1 MNEKTPE
8 YWSGE
13 QFDAEAQR
21 LYEAGDYDGAL
32 DLLKRA
38 LALYPDAVELH
49 VSLGYTRLAREE
61 YPWARGGFERALAFE
76 PDHEEALAGLGEAL
90 LKLGE
95 RARAFLAFERLLDLG
110 FESDCELMLCVGR
123 ALLRESLLDR
133 AERFFR
139 LAVEADDASS
149 EAALDLAYAMYQ
161 KNDAE
166 AALRWAREAVGRD
179 PTFHEARCLF
189 GSLLYERGD
198 FQAALAQLER
208 VPPAAV
214 SDPVVA
220 WRTVELLR
228 RLRGLSADS
237 AAVRPYM
244 LVLDELSVEPG
255 PEDRLLAEVEARASG
270 LFAGSDGGRSQLDLF
285 GRPPIAGPDGWHRVR
300 AADGAVYE
308 GDWEAIV
315 RAMRDRQGD
324 SSLSVQEFMRDEA
337 RRLQALTG
345 VPVPCDDARRF
356 IEESARLGA
365 LEIER

>member
-1 MNEKTPE
+1 MTPE

-13 QFDAEAQR
+13 QYDAEAQR

-32 DLLKRA
+32 DLLRRA
-38 LALYPDAVELH
+38 LALYPEAAELH

-61 YPWARGGFERALAFE
+61 YPWARAGFERALALE

-95 RARAFLAFERLLDLG
+95 RARAFRAFERLLELG
-110 FESDCELMLCVGR
+110 FATDCELMLCAGR
-123 ALLRESLLDR
+123 ALLRESLFDR

-139 LAVEADDASS
+139 LAVAADGTSA
-149 EAALDLAYAMYQ
+149 EAALDLAYLLYQ
-161 KNDAE
+161 RNDLE
-166 AALRWAREAVGRD
+166 AAVRWAREAVELD

-198 FQAALAQLER
+198 FRAALAQLER

-214 SDPVVA
+214 TDPVVA
-220 WRTVELLR
+220 WRAVELLR
-228 RLRGLSADS
+228 RLRGLSAD
-237 AAVRPYM
+237 APEVRPYA

-255 PEDRLLAEVEARASG
+255 PEDRVLAEIEARVSG
-270 LFAGSDGGRSQLDLF
+270 LRARGSGRGQLDLF
-285 GRPPIAGPDGWHRVR
+285 GRPPVAGPEGWHRVR
-300 AADGAVYE
+300 GADGAVYE

-315 RAMRDRQGD
+315 RAMRDRRGD
-324 SSLSVQEFMRDEA
+324 PSLSVQEFMRDEA

-345 VPVPCDDARRF
+345 VSVPCDDARRF

>member
-1 MNEKTPE
+1 MNEMTPE

-13 QFDAEAQR
+13 QYDAEAQR

-32 DLLKRA
+32 ALLRRA
-38 LALYPDAVELH
+38 LALYPDSVELH
-49 VSLGYTRLAREE
+49 VSMAYTRLAREE
-61 YPWARGGFERALAFE
+61 YPWARSGFERALALE
-76 PDHEEALAGLGEAL
+76 PDHEEALAGVGEAL

-95 RARAFLAFERLLDLG
+95 RARAFLAFERILDLG
-110 FESDCELMLCVGR
+110 FETDCELMLCVGR

-149 EAALDLAYAMYQ
+149 EAALDLAYALYR

-166 AALRWAREAVGRD
+166 AALRWAREAVSRD
-179 PTFHEARCLF
+179 ATHHEARCLL

-198 FQAALAQLER
+198 FRASLGQLER

-220 WRTVELLR
+220 WRAVELLR

-237 AAVRPYM
+237 AEVRPYM
-244 LVLDELSVEPG
+244 LVLDELSAEPG
-255 PEDRLLAEVEARASG
+255 PEDRLFAEIEARVSG
-270 LFAGSDGGRSQLDLF
+270 VALGSEGRSQLDLF
-285 GRPPIAGPDGWHRVR
+285 GRPPIASPDGWHRVR
-300 AADGAVYE
+300 GADGVVYE
-308 GDWEAIV
+308 GDWDAIV
-315 RAMRDRQGD
+315 RAMRDRRGD
-324 SSLSVQEFMRDEA
+324 PSVSVQEFMRDEA

-345 VPVPCDDARRF
+345 VPVPCDDPRRF